1 MMVDG
6 NAAAPSPACDTVPA
20 GTSGNGSRS
29 IARSRPQST
38 HDPPPATA
46 AGQPQPRAATAAV
59 NIRPSTRHS
68 SVPPLRP
75 VSLSP
80 GQPPPRS
87 THVTLPPP
95 PVSPLAAA
103 GQPQP
108 RGSHRHR
115 GQHVTDPRPGTPG
128 WNLPDWS
135 PLSRDCRPG
144 GGAGPSRV
152 TASDKTSELGR
163 SPSPPW

>member
-1 MMVDG
+1 MTVDG

-29 IARSRPQST
+29 SARSRPQST

-59 NIRPSTRHS
+59 NTRPSTRHS
-68 SVPPLRP
+68 SVPPLRA

-80 GQPPPRS
+80 GQQPPRSTHVTLPPSHRSLRPASLSPGQSPPRS

-95 PVSPLAAA
+95 P
-103 GQPQP
+103 
-108 RGSHRHR
+108 
-115 GQHVTDPRPGTPG
+115 RPTARCGR
-128 WNLPDWS
+128 S
-135 PLSRDCRPG
+135 
-144 GGAGPSRV
+144 V
-152 TASDKTSELGR
+152 TATAVNT
-163 SPSPPW
+163 